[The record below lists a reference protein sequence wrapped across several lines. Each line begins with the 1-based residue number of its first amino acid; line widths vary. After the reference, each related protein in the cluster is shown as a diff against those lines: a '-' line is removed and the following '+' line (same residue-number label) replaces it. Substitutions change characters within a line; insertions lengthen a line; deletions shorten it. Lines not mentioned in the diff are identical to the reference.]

1 MAGTAFGQ
9 GVKTEVVDGSFLVE
23 RCPNAPRSAKLRGW
37 KNYTPQPGDI
47 WICSSKNMPTRCF
60 FKLMTGEYCTHAVIV
75 VRDGNSELRVL
86 SAQKGA
92 VVQLFKLEE
101 YFAFGTERI
110 WVRQVAEPLSLESSE
125 RLTRFAE
132 AQAGKPY
139 AQFRYLIKLPFVTPI
154 ISDVSGELRLDELY
168 AGEEWFCS
176 ELVVAAGQVAGLLN
190 ERIRPLSTDPG
201 DLFHLK
207 GRSWKR
213 PLEWSKTLILVTEAP
228 Y

>member
-1 MAGTAFGQ
+1 
-9 GVKTEVVDGSFLVE
+9 
-23 RCPNAPRSAKLRGW
+23 
-37 KNYTPQPGDI
+37 
-47 WICSSKNMPTRCF
+47 
-60 FKLMTGEYCTHAVIV
+60 MTGEYCTHAVIV
-75 VRDGNSELRVL
+75 VKNSNGELRVL
-86 SAQKGA
+86 SAEKGDL
-92 VVQLFKLEE
+92 VRLFALEE

-110 WVRQVAEPLSLESSE
+110 YVRQVSEPLSPEASE

-139 AQFRYLIKLPFVTPI
+139 AQFRYLIKVPFVTPI
-154 ISDVSGELRLDELY
+154 ISDVSKGLRLDELY

-190 ERIRPLSTDPG
+190 GHIRPLSTDPG

-213 PLEWSKTLILVTEAP
+213 PLEWSKTIILVTEAP
-228 Y
+228 H